1 VQNAK
6 PANPFERSFLN
17 ATFAMVGLGVL
28 SACVSDPTAI
38 SVIMLA
44 CTIPLLCGSYYCTVV
59 RGGPYLPA
67 RVASALASLL
77 FLSALFFVMTWWS
90 VLLPFLHFLSFVQCL
105 RLWQKKT
112 TREFTHLYL
121 VSVVQVASGSSIS
134 LDLKFGLF
142 FLLYLVIAFWTL
154 VLFYLRRES
163 QEGAGVYL
171 GDAGVKDLTTMRAA
185 EVRTAFGRGL
195 PALFGVLFGGMV
207 GLFLILPRY
216 HLAVLNLRT
225 PMSRKAL
232 VGFSETTKLGQIGE
246 IKENTRPVMR
256 VKLTKSAKPIKGDD
270 LTLLWRGMSVDSYH
284 EGEWRATSFR
294 RSLTL
299 LWRGHWIPPGP
310 GVLDDDGLQPY
321 LAQMCPELPNS
332 KAPIG
337 GEIRQEITLDPIGTK
352 VIFSLYPAVHYLLPD
367 SSGGYD
373 LDLPH
378 WNATFARSAARYYV
392 VYSRPKVPSE
402 DELDRA
408 TADWDEIPSVL
419 RTYFVLN
426 PAKDRRLTALAKKI
440 VADASAG
447 TPYQQ
452 VKAVRRWLELN
463 CRYTRLPGVVADSEI
478 RDPVLNFLLKT
489 RKGHCEYFAAAQVL
503 LTRALGIPARVV
515 NGFRGGE
522 WHELGQFYI
531 VRQSHAHSWA
541 EVYLKGVKW
550 FPVDPSPSE
559 ATADALAESGA
570 FERFVTYGQSL
581 WDKFVI
587 GYRPRQIGLSGG
599 LFGQGLFDLQ
609 TTLGR
614 PFRGPTMYRST
625 PSHDFVGKLALGL
638 GLAVAGAVVISL
650 VLWIGSWHWPEL
662 GWARLRAEELTP
674 VQFYR
679 DLLRLLR
686 KRGFRRERSTTPREF
701 AEEVVTRGGEQ
712 YTAAQRV
719 TDLYYTAR
727 FSESDLTDTE
737 LQEATSLLKELRKG
751 PRKS

>member
-1 VQNAK
+1 
-6 PANPFERSFLN
+6 
-17 ATFAMVGLGVL
+17 MVGLGVL

-44 CTIPLLCGSYYCTVV
+44 CTLPLLGGSYYCTVV

-67 RVASALASLL
+67 RVASALAAML
-77 FLSALFFVMTWWS
+77 FFSAIFFVMTWWS

-112 TREFTHLYL
+112 TREFAHLYL

-142 FLLYLVIAFWTL
+142 FLLYLVIAFWAL

-163 QEGAGVYL
+163 QDGAGAYL
-171 GDAGVKDLTTMRAA
+171 GDAGLKDVAAMRAS
-185 EVRTAFGRGL
+185 EVRAAFGRGL

-256 VKLTKSAKPIKGDD
+256 VRLTKSARPIKGED

-284 EGEWRATSFR
+284 QGEWRATSFR
-294 RSLTL
+294 RNLTL
-299 LWRGHWIPPGP
+299 LWRGHWVPPGP
-310 GVLDDDGLQPY
+310 GVLEADGLQPY
-321 LAQMCPELPNS
+321 YARICPPLPNS
-332 KAPIG
+332 GAPTR
-337 GEIRQEITLDPIGTK
+337 GEIRQEITLDSIGTK

-373 LDLPH
+373 LDIQH
-378 WNATFARSAARYYV
+378 WNATFARRAARYYV
-392 VYSRPKVPSE
+392 VYSRPEVPSE
-402 DELDRA
+402 DELNRA
-408 TADWDEIPSVL
+408 TIDWDEIPSVI

-426 PAKDRRLTALAKKI
+426 PAKDPRLTALAKKI
-440 VADASAG
+440 VAEARES

-452 VKAVRRWLELN
+452 VQAVRRWLEMS
-463 CRYTRLPGVVADSEI
+463 CQYTRLPGVVADSEI

-489 RKGHCEYFAAAQVL
+489 RKGHCEYFASAQVL

-522 WHELGQFYI
+522 WHELGQFYL

-541 EVYLKGVKW
+541 EVYLNGVKW
-550 FPVDPSPSE
+550 FPVDPSPAE
-559 ATADALAESGA
+559 AAADALAESGA
-570 FERFVTYGQSL
+570 FERFATYGQSL
-581 WDKFVI
+581 WDKLVI

-609 TTLGR
+609 TSLGR
-614 PFRGPTMYRST
+614 PFRGPTMYMSR

-638 GLAVAGAVVISL
+638 GLALAGAVVISL
-650 VLWIGSWHWPEL
+650 VLWIGSWRWPEL
-662 GWARLRAEELTP
+662 GRTRLRGERLIA
-674 VQFYR
+674 VWFYR

-686 KRGFRRERSTTPREF
+686 RRGFRREGWETPREF
-701 AEEVVTRGGEQ
+701 AQGVVTRGGQQ
-712 YTAAQRV
+712 YTAAERA

-727 FSESDLTDTE
+727 FSGRDLTEAE
-737 LQEATSLLKELRKG
+737 LEEATGLLKELRRG